1 MLMPKREN
9 ARSEASQTKS
19 TSDQKKVLSK
29 QNKDRNKG
37 SNVIL
42 WSPASGVHRT
52 LEPVEPAHRL
62 TKHTDAARRTN
73 GFEAWPVDNRFAFD
87 AQDHARILAA
97 DRSCFRNKFGGA
109 SGSDL

>member
-1 MLMPKREN
+1 MPKLETVRYET
-9 ARSEASQTKS
+9 RQTKS
-19 TSDQKKVLSK
+19 TRDRKKFCQK

-37 SNVIL
+37 SKVIL

-73 GFEAWPVDNRFAFD
+73 GFEVWPVDNRFAFD
-87 AQDHARILAA
+87 AQDHARILVA
-97 DRSCFRNKFGGA
+97 DRSCFRNKLG
-109 SGSDL
+109 D